1 MTALIPC
8 SCKCAQAGIQPQAQS
23 PLTELHACIGEA
35 ASVRYIAKAAG
46 GELEGILR
54 SCAGLDPT
62 TDKPAEEPGQN
73 TKNNV
78 ALSLLRLRRALCGA
92 YSIRYTF
99 EPYGKDPDVTE
110 LCIWVRWVFGADEE
124 CVRTGILRNDRTRTV
139 TTVDGT
145 GAMGIGYDYNFS
157 FDTFSAASDPWQRNF
172 GFCKLYD
179 RAAFLIGDRYET
191 IRVPFRYGGKDW
203 MIQIWKGIYS
213 WNMIGGEIGI
223 YTKPTD
229 RKTPFYDCAADPDR
243 LEMSFTVAHGD
254 ETIVRTQHSLSWW
267 QTTFTV
273 HKSLAPSS
281 LTMCFDIVFPNAEML
296 HAFAAALADSAPQ
309 VQVRRSGLRVTCRWS
324 GDA

>member
-1 MTALIPC
+1 M
-8 SCKCAQAGIQPQAQS
+8 
-23 PLTELHACIGEA
+23 H
-35 ASVRYIAKAAG
+35 YITKAAG
-46 GELEGILR
+46 GELKDIMRVL
-54 SCAGLDPT
+54 AGFEPA
-62 TDKPAEEPGQN
+62 TDKTDEQPGQN

-78 ALSLLRLRRALCGA
+78 AISLLRLHRMLRNA

-99 EPYGKDPDVTE
+99 EPYGTDSAVTE
-110 LCIWVRWVFGADEE
+110 LCIWVKRVFSAEEE
-124 CVRTGILRNDRTRTV
+124 CMHTGILRNDRTRAV

-145 GAMGIGYDYNFS
+145 GAMGIGYDFNFS
-157 FDTFSAASDPWQRNF
+157 FDTFSAAPDPWQRNF

-179 RAAFLIGDRYET
+179 SAAFLIGDWYET
-191 IRVPFRYGGKDW
+191 IRIPFRYGNKDW

-243 LEMSFTVAHGD
+243 LDMAFSVSHGD

-273 HKSLAPSS
+273 HKSVAPSS
-281 LTMCFDIVFPNAEML
+281 LTMCFDIVFPNSAML
-296 HAFAAALADSAPQ
+296 RAFAAALADSAPQ
-309 VQVRRSGLRVTCRWS
+309 VQVQRYGLRLNCRWP
-324 GDA
+324 GDE